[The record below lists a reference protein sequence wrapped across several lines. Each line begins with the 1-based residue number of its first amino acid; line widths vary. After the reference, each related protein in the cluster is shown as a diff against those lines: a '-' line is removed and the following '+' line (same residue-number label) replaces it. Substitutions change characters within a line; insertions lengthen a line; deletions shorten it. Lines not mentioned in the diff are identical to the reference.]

1 MRITNDSYEK
11 SWFYELLIIEIL
23 ESPSVAR
30 SRKGNGW
37 AEEEFVQD
45 RCTKSAKP
53 LHKVCKASAQSVQP
67 RCTSCAD

>member
-45 RCTKSAKP
+45 RLSYFK
-53 LHKVCKASAQSVQP
+53 
-67 RCTSCAD
+67 